1 MAKISAQKLKEIE
14 AAEQKFRPLDTPK
27 TSRPFPQSGHGEA
40 RSQEESHQGET
51 QEKVNRNVLPPRF
64 MLLLTEKFTAKG
76 GFTWEAEAEAWAAAT
91 AWAEAQQRSHRR
103 YR

>member
-40 RSQEESHQGET
+40 RSQEENHQGKT
-51 QEKVNRNVLPPRF
+51 QEKVTRNVLPLRPVVP
-64 MLLLTEKFTAKG
+64 LTEKFTAKG
-76 GFTWEAEAEAWAAAT
+76 GITWAAEAEVWVAAMA
-91 AWAEAQQRSHRR
+91 
-103 YR
+103 